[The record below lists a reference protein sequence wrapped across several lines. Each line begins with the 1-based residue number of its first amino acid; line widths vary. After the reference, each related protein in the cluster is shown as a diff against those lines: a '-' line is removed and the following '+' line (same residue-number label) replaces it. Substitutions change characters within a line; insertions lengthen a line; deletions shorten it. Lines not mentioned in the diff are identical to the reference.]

1 MNYHERIGLAIERA
15 AEKLP
20 HGYEIVLAIETDA
33 GSVSLFIPPVS
44 DDEGGRMVDEW
55 GESDLADNVN
65 KAVDMAIEHYDRLKM
80 DGVFI
85 GCVTKETNALRPP
98 TPVGWSDTDWIKHL
112 EEREA
117 HPLECVHINQ
127 GSMDAYADAYEAEYN
142 EWKATSA

>member
-1 MNYHERIGLAIERA
+1 M
-15 AEKLP
+15 
-20 HGYEIVLAIETDA
+20 ETQDME
-33 GSVSLFIPPVS
+33 
-44 DDEGGRMVDEW
+44 EGQLLVDGW
-55 GESDLADNVN
+55 GEGDLTDNVN

-142 EWKATSA
+142 EWKATNGRQHRHERMETKDMEE